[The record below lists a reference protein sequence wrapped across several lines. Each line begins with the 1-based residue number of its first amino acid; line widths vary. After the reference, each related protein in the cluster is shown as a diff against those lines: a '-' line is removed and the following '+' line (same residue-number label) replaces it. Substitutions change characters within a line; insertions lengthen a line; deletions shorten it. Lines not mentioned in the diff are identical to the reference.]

1 MKFAHLSD
9 CHIGGWREDTLREVN
24 LKSFEKAIEICIE
37 QHVGFVIIAGDLFD
51 TALPS
56 IDILKSTAKILNKL
70 KEFDIPVYVIPG
82 SHDFSASGKTMLD
95 VLENAGLIVNVMKF
109 EDGKLQFTTD
119 RTGVKLT
126 GMYGKKGGLETA
138 DYEILEKQHLENEK
152 GFKIFLFH
160 TLLNELKPEEFE
172 MIEATP
178 LSLLPKTFDYYAGGH
193 PHFIYS
199 KHHENYGIIA
209 YPGPIYPNNFQE
221 LEKLR
226 NGGFYIIEVK
236 DKLIESKHIPLNIV
250 DTQSY
255 LIDANNKNPREIEA
269 EILRQV
275 KDYKNKI
282 ITLRIEG
289 SIKEGKVSDVNF
301 KSLLENFKEAYFVL
315 KNTSKLTT
323 KDFQEISVDVRN
335 VDDIESSIVKE
346 HIKQSILK
354 EDKIQDIM
362 KALDKEKYEGE
373 KNADFEIRIIKDIEK
388 IIEL

>member
-1 MKFAHLSD
+1 
-9 CHIGGWREDTLREVN
+9 
-24 LKSFEKAIEICIE
+24 
-37 QHVGFVIIAGDLFD
+37 
-51 TALPS
+51 
-56 IDILKSTAKILNKL
+56 
-70 KEFDIPVYVIPG
+70 
-82 SHDFSASGKTMLD
+82 
-95 VLENAGLIVNVMKF
+95 
-109 EDGKLQFTTD
+109 
-119 RTGVKLT
+119 
-126 GMYGKKGGLETA
+126 
-138 DYEILEKQHLENEK
+138 
-152 GFKIFLFH
+152 
-160 TLLNELKPEEFE
+160 

-250 DTQSY
+250 DMQSY